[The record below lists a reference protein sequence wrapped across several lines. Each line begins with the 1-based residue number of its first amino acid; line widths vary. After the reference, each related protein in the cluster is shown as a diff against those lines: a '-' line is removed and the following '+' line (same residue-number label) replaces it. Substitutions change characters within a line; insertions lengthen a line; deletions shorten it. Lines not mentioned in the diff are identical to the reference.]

1 MRQMMPLRF
10 RTRSR
15 SRRCSPALIRKDF
28 IHTEVKINP
37 RWSCVNDVNWH
48 VWQKVIK
55 LRRWSVNDVVR
66 EAILHPSE
74 KLHFCACFQV
84 PWQLRNVIPPSPGF
98 SSPTRYLFLSIK
110 WESFA
115 RCRMELK
122 ACYSSTITGICSR
135 LATEKF
141 SSDQLHHVLRYW
153 RNFQT
158 TVSMMRIRATP
169 KTQGNGITNDSGT
182 FSGNYINKPIKHVR
196 QTVYR
201 ASSLLVARCCRWEKC
216 FTWIF
221 KAYAVLFRC
230 CCCCRWW
237 QASFSTSHS
246 RTSRVMIYSIFEY
259 VFMFSC
265 CTTF

>member
-1 MRQMMPLRF
+1 MCKRRQLTSLVEEKKCHWR
-10 RTRSR
+10 RSGSELAPR
-15 SRRCSPALIRKDF
+15 
-28 IHTEVKINP
+28 VKNYIF
-37 RWSCVNDVNWH
+37 VH
-48 VWQKVIK
+48 VLQ
-55 LRRWSVNDVVR
+55 
-66 EAILHPSE
+66 A
-74 KLHFCACFQV
+74 

-98 SSPTRYLFLSIK
+98 SSPTRCQFLSIRC
-110 WESFA
+110 ESFA
-115 RCRMELK
+115 RFRTALT
-122 ACYSSTITGICSR
+122 ACCSSTITGICSR

-141 SSDQLHHVLRYW
+141 SSEQLHHVLRYW

-169 KTQGNGITNDSGT
+169 KTPGNGITNDSGT
-182 FSGNYINKPIKHVR
+182 VPENYINKPIKHVR

-201 ASSLLVARCCRWEKC
+201 AASLLVARCCGCEKC

-221 KAYAVLFRC
+221 QAYAVLR

-259 VFMFSC
+259 VFVFSLLHHILVIWC
-265 CTTF
+265 ARLECWGTRRGLTRLSSF